1 MNPTSIKGVI
11 LLKRVTASAK
21 KIKKNINI
29 KVILIFL
36 ILGLLIGVIA
46 IRNSMNIRNIDII
59 IDVSKSDNDVK
70 EAKITKD
77 QVISLSGLK
86 VGDKLYKNL
95 RSEIAEK
102 IEKNPYVKNVQIERN
117 FSGKLKIIVTQR
129 MPEYL
134 MNYSGEYIYID
145 KEGYILEV
153 NKENNGKIILIG
165 LSTDCSELSIGNSKI
180 RLNKEDLEKL
190 EVTNNI
196 ISALKSNDIQNKINT
211 IDVGNKQDIILQLDE
226 DQKTVHIGS
235 GDDLNT
241 RVLYMKKILETESGR
256 SGIIYVNGDL
266 DESYVYFK
274 EQ

>member
-1 MNPTSIKGVI
+1 M
-11 LLKRVTASAK
+11 KRVTASAK

-36 ILGLLIGVIA
+36 ILGLLIGLIA
-46 IRNSMNIRNIDII
+46 IRNSINIRNIDII
-59 IDVSKSDNDVK
+59 IDVSKSDNDGK
-70 EAKITKD
+70 EVKITKD
-77 QVISLSGLK
+77 QVMALSELK

-102 IEKNPYVKNVQIERN
+102 IEKNPYVKDVQIERN

-129 MPEYL
+129 MSEYL
-134 MNYSGEYIYID
+134 MNYAGEYVYID
-145 KEGYILEV
+145 REGYILEV
-153 NKENNGKIILIG
+153 NKENNGKTILIG

-190 EVTNNI
+190 EITNNI
-196 ISALKSNDIQNKINT
+196 ISALKSNDINNKINT
-211 IDVGNKQDIILQLDE
+211 IDVGNKEDIILQLDE
-226 DQKTVHIGS
+226 DQKTVHIGN

-266 DESYVYFK
+266 DENYVYFK

>member
-134 MNYSGEYIYID
+134 MNYAGEYIYID

-153 NKENNGKIILIG
+153 NKENN
-165 LSTDCSELSIGNSKI
+165 
-180 RLNKEDLEKL
+180 EKL
-190 EVTNNI
+190 
-196 ISALKSNDIQNKINT
+196 
-211 IDVGNKQDIILQLDE
+211 
-226 DQKTVHIGS
+226 
-235 GDDLNT
+235 
-241 RVLYMKKILETESGR
+241 Y
-256 SGIIYVNGDL
+256 
-266 DESYVYFK
+266 
-274 EQ
+274 

>member
-1 MNPTSIKGVI
+1 M
-11 LLKRVTASAK
+11 
-21 KIKKNINI
+21 
-29 KVILIFL
+29 
-36 ILGLLIGVIA
+36 
-46 IRNSMNIRNIDII
+46 
-59 IDVSKSDNDVK
+59 
-70 EAKITKD
+70 
-77 QVISLSGLK
+77 
-86 VGDKLYKNL
+86 
-95 RSEIAEK
+95 
-102 IEKNPYVKNVQIERN
+102 
-117 FSGKLKIIVTQR
+117 
-129 MPEYL
+129 
-134 MNYSGEYIYID
+134 
-145 KEGYILEV
+145 
-153 NKENNGKIILIG
+153 
-165 LSTDCSELSIGNSKI
+165 SIGNSKI